1 MLQVEIITD
10 TNEDTFVYKVNY
22 FLNKIDECLVKE
34 IKYSS
39 FLLPENQNIYFSAL
53 IIYIIM

>member
-1 MLQVEIITD
+1 MLQVEIISSN
-10 TNEDTFVYKVNY
+10 NEDDLVYKVNY

-39 FLLPENQNIYFSAL
+39 FILPKENLIHFTAL
-53 IIYIIM
+53 IIYRIM